1 VNILNVIE
9 FERAKKGKKEKKKL
23 MVKIPVVEK
32 IYMKNGELKF
42 VVSGKQEIFKTWS
55 EAEYN

>member
-1 VNILNVIE
+1 MNILNVIE
-9 FERAKKGKKEKKKL
+9 FERAKKEKEKKKL

>member
-1 VNILNVIE
+1 MNVIE
-9 FERAKKGKKEKKKL
+9 FERAKKEKEKKKL

>member
-1 VNILNVIE
+1 MSILNVIE
-9 FERAKKGKKEKKKL
+9 FERAKKEKEKKKL

-32 IYMKNGELKF
+32 IYMINGELKF

>member
-9 FERAKKGKKEKKKL
+9 FERAKKEKEKKKL

>member
-9 FERAKKGKKEKKKL
+9 FERAKKKKKKKKL

>member
-9 FERAKKGKKEKKKL
+9 FERAKKEKKKKKL